1 MLALE
6 IGKIYK
12 KRQTNILQN
21 LRKSVAMYIYE
32 YDIYFTVDSTY
43 VNIFLRT
50 NVNML
55 TVF

>member
-32 YDIYFTVDSTY
+32 YDIYFTVESTY

>member
-12 KRQTNILQN
+12 KRQTYILQN

-32 YDIYFTVDSTY
+32 YVNLFHCGIYLICKPFSKDEC
-43 VNIFLRT
+43 
-50 NVNML
+50 
-55 TVF
+55 